1 MRDMENLILVKYRIA
16 WAKLALVFSSASSTE
31 TLYTVLY
38 YTKTFHSPTIVKLTP
53 MFRVGDRRKST
64 LQW

>member
-1 MRDMENLILVKYRIA
+1 MENLILVKYRIA
-16 WAKLALVFSSASSTE
+16 WAKLALFLSSASSTK